1 MTLRRCL
8 CAFLK
13 QKESKTTKTKKQEQ
27 KRGETCFEKKK
38 STKTFIS
45 SEEIEE
51 LSYSPFHAA
60 DTINCCY
67 YSWVW

>member
-51 LSYSPFHAA
+51 LSYSYSLLLSFPRRR
-60 DTINCCY
+60 Y
-67 YSWVW
+67 Y